1 MSKPKVMVR
10 GIYAT
15 ALTQLFLTNGFSVT
29 NPSREILE
37 RFGAKFNFS
46 PAEVTITDKEDLQ
59 GVYVKG
65 EAEKTD
71 IVVELLRKILPDA
84 IVREKIPLNNSWQVG
99 EKIRLY
105 GGFAFYEV
113 EFPFNSK
120 KLLDELRSEATPTII
135 GHHHLKIIDS
145 NKVKEAEAIL
155 GLYPEKKSELSLKL
169 KNELIYENYK
179 IGKTIFIEHMK
190 LDGRILNLSEG
201 KILSFEDNTLTLK
214 RLIKKEGLYDG
225 INEHKEEGDYV
236 ITKAKEE
243 SWILKHSYFSKS
255 GELKGELYNINT
267 PIEFYPDKIRYIDLE
282 VDVVNK
288 SFAKIIDVEKLE
300 EALEEKFISEK
311 LAEKALKTAEELI
324 RELRVKNEEY

>member
-1 MSKPKVMVR
+1 MSKPRVMIR

-15 ALTQLFLTNGFSVT
+15 ALTQLFLINGFSVT

-37 RFGAKFNFS
+37 RFGDKFNFS

-71 IVVELLRKILPDA
+71 IIIELLREVLFDA

-120 KLLDELRSEATPTII
+120 KFLDELRREVSSTII
-135 GHHHLKIIDS
+135 GHHHLKIIASD
-145 NKVKEAEAIL
+145 KVKEAETIL
-155 GLYPEKKSELSLKL
+155 DLYPEKKSELSLKL
-169 KNELIYENYK
+169 KSELIYDNYK
-179 IGKTIFIEHMK
+179 VGKTIFIEHVK
-190 LDGRILNLSEG
+190 LNGKVLNLSEG
-201 KILSFEDNTLTLK
+201 KILNFEDNTLTLK
-214 RLIKKEGLYDG
+214 RLIKREGVYDG
-225 INEHKEEGDYV
+225 INERKEEGDYV
-236 ITKAKEE
+236 ITEAREE
-243 SWILKHSYFSKS
+243 SWVLKHSYFSKS

-288 SFAKIIDVEKLE
+288 SFAKIIDEEKLE
-300 EALEEKFISEK
+300 EALEEGFISEK

-324 RELRVKNEEY
+324 REFKS